1 MVDSI
6 RYKTYSNVVN
16 TLKCLGDSHLEIQ
29 TTTTGD
35 IWDIDLEKTTM
46 FPLYHINPMS
56 VDIAQGT
63 KTFNFQLFVM
73 YILDGDGDIEQ
84 YVLSDTLQI
93 LSDIVAILKHGEI
106 LNGYNQTTNEERYF
120 VDNDF
125 SCEPFTERFDNSVT
139 GWVMD
144 VSIIVESVLDSCNI
158 PIDPSLASCVK

>member
-73 YILDGDGDIEQ
+73 DIVDGDGDIEQ